1 MIYCSSSS
9 IKPITF
15 TYYIDMCELWG
26 FIREINS
33 GISHVS
39 FFPPELLLHNY
50 MYVVW
55 WLRPMLCYGEYTHDC
70 KLKQFREMILTTLA
84 HKQHDVIW
92 RLPVWNV
99 KNRHYLASCTLQFGS
114 NLTKISFQDRNFN
127 YFCALL

>member
-1 MIYCSSSS
+1 MVACRDVIWTFNGVQTRRNRSPDS
-9 IKPITF
+9 PIRMK
-15 TYYIDMCELWG
+15 IDDSG
-26 FIREINS
+26 

-84 HKQHDVIW
+84 HKQHDVI
-92 RLPVWNV
+92 
-99 KNRHYLASCTLQFGS
+99 
-114 NLTKISFQDRNFN
+114 
-127 YFCALL
+127 